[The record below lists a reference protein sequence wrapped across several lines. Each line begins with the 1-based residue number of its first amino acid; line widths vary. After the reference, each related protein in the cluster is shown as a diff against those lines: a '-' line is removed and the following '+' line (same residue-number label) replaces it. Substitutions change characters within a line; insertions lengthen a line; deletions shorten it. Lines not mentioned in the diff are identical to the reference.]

1 MRKLILS
8 ATVLGALLALGSANV
23 ARAQSVT
30 LDTLVA
36 GGSITVDD
44 KVFDQF
50 SYIATGDMPVASGVN
65 VTGLPGV
72 APGIRFQGGFTDL
85 PGGGTSDAL
94 ISYRVTSNGAPI
106 IDAEISGNPAVV
118 GGDGVASVTETFT
131 PEEPGTI
138 SIFDTSAASVHNT
151 QVSDHIVLA
160 NPTQVLHV
168 QKDILMS
175 SGAGIATL
183 SFVDQHYSQAVP
195 EPSSLALL
203 GTVAL
208 GFLPLARRRRTLH
221 A

>member
-1 MRKLILS
+1 MRK
-8 ATVLGALLALGSANV
+8 TVLTAVAVGALLALGSLKAV
-23 ARAQSVT
+23 RAQSVT
-30 LDTLVA
+30 LDTLLT

-50 SYIATGDMPVASGVN
+50 SYLATGDMPNASGVN
-65 VTGLPGV
+65 VIGLPGV
-72 APGIRFQGGFTDL
+72 NPGVRFQGGFTDL

-94 ISYRVTSNGAPI
+94 ISYRVTSNGTPI
-106 IDAEISGNPAVV
+106 VDAEISGNPAVV

-131 PEEPGTI
+131 PDEPGTI
-138 SIFDTSAASVHNT
+138 SIFDTAVNSVHNT
-151 QVSDHIVLA
+151 QVSDHIVFA

-175 SGAGIATL
+175 SGTGIATL
-183 SFVDQHYSQAVP
+183 SFVDQRYSQAVP

-208 GFLPLARRRRTLH
+208 GLLPLARRRR